1 MITPGFPETQRK
13 RAAQLYWQAFK
24 GKLNPLMGP
33 DPKALAFFER
43 VLDPDHAI
51 SALAPD
57 GTLLG
62 IAGFK
67 TAKGAFVGGTLSDLA
82 QTYGWLGT
90 LWRAPLLSLLERD
103 LAEDILLMDGICVS
117 DHARGQ
123 GIGTK
128 LLNAIKAQAHTRNL
142 SQVRL
147 DVINTNPHA
156 RALYERQG
164 FTPGEIQHL
173 GPLRHLFGF
182 KSATTMIWQT
192 P

>member
-1 MITPGFPETQRK
+1 M
-13 RAAQLYWQAFK
+13 RAVTMHNGQLEHVDV
-24 GKLNPLMGP
+24 P
-33 DPKALAFFER
+33 DPVPGPGE
-43 VLDPDHAI
+43 VLVK
-51 SALAPD
+51 S
-57 GTLLG
+57 
-62 IAGFK
+62 IA
-67 TAKGAFVGGTLSDLA
+67 
-82 QTYGWLGT
+82 Y
-90 LWRAPLLSLLERD
+90 
-103 LAEDILLMDGICVS
+103 GICVS